1 MIRSYSELVKLG
13 TFEERFEYLK
23 LSGSVGIA
31 TFGHDR
37 YLNQALYCS
46 EKWKKTRRYVIIRDE
61 GCDLGIDSME
71 IQGKIIIHHMNP
83 ISIRDIESGDSSVF
97 DPEFLICTSFRTHN
111 AIHYS
116 DESLLPKDPIIREP
130 GDTKLW

>member
-1 MIRSYSELVKLG
+1 MIRSYSELIKLG

-23 LSGSVGIA
+23 LSGSVGFE

-46 EKWKKTRRYVIIRDE
+46 EKWKRVRREVIIRDE
-61 GCDLGIDSME
+61 GCDLGVDYME
-71 IQGKIIIHHMNP
+71 IPGKIIIHHMNP
-83 ISIRDIESGDSSVF
+83 ITIRDIESGNSSIF

-116 DESLLPKDPIIREP
+116 DESLLPKDPVIREP